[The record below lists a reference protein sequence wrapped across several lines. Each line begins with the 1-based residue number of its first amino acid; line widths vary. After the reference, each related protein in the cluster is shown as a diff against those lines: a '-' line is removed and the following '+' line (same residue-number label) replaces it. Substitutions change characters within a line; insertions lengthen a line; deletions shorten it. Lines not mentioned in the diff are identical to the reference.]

1 MNLLISSHCGVGVSS
16 YLIISANWPSLL
28 TTCALSLWQVPSP
41 FLTLTLGRGGLQ
53 WTSCCL
59 ARMRLERLGWSLIV
73 FGARVSCR
81 SIVECSG
88 KMLWLLPFVHV
99 HKSAR
104 TVLIG
109 RRPPSKVGRVCL
121 LAYLISWDYTTHHS
135 PYGRQYSWAV
145 CHTYSGEWQH
155 CWLCTFGNHKQVS
168 VLSSFLPKHVH

>member
-1 MNLLISSHCGVGVSS
+1 M
-16 YLIISANWPSLL
+16 
-28 TTCALSLWQVPSP
+28 QK
-41 FLTLTLGRGGLQ
+41 
-53 WTSCCL
+53 
-59 ARMRLERLGWSLIV
+59 
-73 FGARVSCR
+73 R
-81 SIVECSG
+81 SECSG

-104 TVLIG
+104 TVLTG

-168 VLSSFLPKHVH
+168 VLSSFLPKHVHYVWLQVTNSGWWWPAKEVILIHVSLALYPGHTQLSVAFSTVKRGEPGIFSHVSMT